1 MLGNEHV
8 KMSHT
13 RQRERA
19 IKNYR
24 QGVKEIFKE
33 NLQEDGKLF
42 CKSPI
47 KILSMCRKD
56 ILEKYQ
62 CQTSMMFV

>member
-33 NLQEDGKLF
+33 NL
-42 CKSPI
+42 
-47 KILSMCRKD
+47 
-56 ILEKYQ
+56 
-62 CQTSMMFV
+62 